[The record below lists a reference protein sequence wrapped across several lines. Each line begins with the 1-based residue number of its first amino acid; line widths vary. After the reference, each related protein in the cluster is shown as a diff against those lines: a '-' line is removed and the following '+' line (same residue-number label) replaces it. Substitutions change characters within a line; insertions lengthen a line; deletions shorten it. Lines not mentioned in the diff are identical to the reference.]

1 MKELLTTAE
10 ARLPQM
16 IEELKILVEIESPS
30 DSPSAVNNLVAY
42 LSNRLDKLGVKTSR
56 VPAQNGGDVVVGRYG
71 GEGKAVMILGH
82 MDTVWPLGTLARRP
96 VRIEGD
102 KLFGPGSYDMKAGLV
117 VAIHALEVLQALD
130 RNPKHP
136 IIFFFSSLEET
147 NCEPYKSVLEAN
159 AQACDYVLDLE
170 PAWPGGAVRTERKG
184 SANYVLNIR
193 GRAAHAGAD
202 PRKGT
207 SAITELA
214 HQIQT
219 LNSFTDYEKG
229 TTVNVGVING
239 GIRPNV
245 IPDNARAEIDV
256 RFCRLV
262 DGQAIDSKIKA
273 LEPYLSGAE
282 LEITGKIGM
291 PPLERTE
298 KVVALY
304 QKAKGVATQLGFEL
318 GEASTGGVSEACI
331 TSALGIPTLD
341 GLGADG
347 DGAHAEYEHVVLP
360 SLATRTALLAGL
372 LLEL

>member
-1 MKELLTTAE
+1 VKELLIKAE

-16 IEELKILVEIESPS
+16 IEELKALVEIESPS
-30 DSPSAVNNLVAY
+30 DSPSDVNNLAAY

-56 VPAQNGGDVVVGRYG
+56 IPVENGGDVVIGRYG
-71 GEGKAVMILGH
+71 SEGQAVMVLGH

-96 VRIEGD
+96 VKIEDD
-102 KLFGPGSYDMKAGLV
+102 KLFGPGSFDMKAGLV
-117 VAIHALEVLQALD
+117 VAIHALEILQALD

-136 IIFFFSSLEET
+136 IVFFFSSLEET
-147 NCEPYKSVLEAN
+147 DCEPYQSVLEETAR
-159 AQACDYVLDLE
+159 ACDYVLDLE
-170 PAWPGGAVRTERKG
+170 PAWPGGAVKTERKG
-184 SANYVLNIR
+184 CANYVLNIR
-193 GRAAHAGAD
+193 GCAAHAGAD
-202 PRKGT
+202 PRKGI

-214 HQIQT
+214 HQIQM
-219 LNSFTDYEKG
+219 LNSFTDYEQG

-245 IPDNARAEIDV
+245 VPDNAKAEIDV

-273 LEPYLSGAE
+273 LAPHLTGAE

-298 KVVALY
+298 KVIALY
-304 QKAKGVATQLGFEL
+304 KKAQEVASQLGFEL
-318 GEASTGGVSEACI
+318 GEVSTGGVSEACI

-347 DGAHAEYEHVVLP
+347 DGAHAEYEHVLLP
-360 SLATRTALLAGL
+360 SLATRSALLAGL